1 MSALSPELM
10 YFASRMS
17 GFSTNTFKLETNNST
32 TATSNS
38 IISVDLPS
46 NSIINL
52 RSFAM
57 ICKASADKT
66 ATDNNGGRLPPIK
79 DLIERVEVTMG
90 GVVLSQGTNFTNILS
105 ELKKSIARD
114 YTDSCVGHSNYIRA
128 TSYVNPANTYS
139 GVENEDDSDNYY
151 VVNEWEGFL
160 GSADPMLFD
169 TALVP
174 PIRIRLYCATDNVL
188 SSVASS
194 VLGNA
199 SGSFADAAGNDLTT
213 GAPLPL
219 TATPAVLPK
228 YELTDIHFNIE
239 AINLADM
246 TYENLLAQQM
256 GQNGDLEVPYKAY
269 YTFVDTHT
277 GSSKFSVASSSMDR
291 IWLAWRGSDFNTVSP
306 PITVGGHKI
315 QGGFTSTVAIADTTA
330 AGALTQDIGV
340 PQYDLGGLLGTNSEL
355 YKGRY
360 FNFSQPVLH
369 SAPTTEWKCQIQL
382 NGSYMPQ
389 FAANITQLYQLSKN
403 SLEGRAAHKE
413 MTLDQYRNNSCVQ
426 CFRLNMPN
434 SEYSRTLSGIDSRA
448 TNLAGVVRTEN
459 AATGSLPNLNIFVE
473 CTEILNIGAGRSI
486 SVVV

>member
-57 ICKASADKT
+57 ICKATADKT
-66 ATDNNGGRLPPIK
+66 GTNNNGGRLPPIK

-90 GVVLSQGTNFTNILS
+90 GVVLSQGTNFTNVLC
-105 ELKKSIARD
+105 EAKKSLARD
-114 YTDSCVGHSNYIRA
+114 YTDSCVGHSEYIRA
-128 TSYVNPANTYS
+128 TSYVNPTDTYS
-139 GVENEDDSDNYY
+139 GTQNENDVDNYY

-174 PIRIRLYCATDNVL
+174 PIRVRLYCATDNVL
-188 SSVASS
+188 SSVHSV
-194 VLGNA
+194 VLGKGT
-199 SGSFADAAGNDLTT
+199 GSFADAAGANATT
-213 GAPLPL
+213 GAPLPG
-219 TATPAVLPK
+219 TAVPSTPPK
-228 YELTDIHFNIE
+228 YELSDIHFNIE
-239 AINLADM
+239 CINLADM

-269 YTFVDTHT
+269 YTFVDTHAS
-277 GSSKFSVASSSMDR
+277 SSKFSVASSSMDR

-306 PITVGGHKI
+306 PITMGGHKI
-315 QGGFTSTVAIADTTA
+315 QGGFTSNTAIADTATA
-330 AGALTQDIGV
+330 GSLTQDIGI
-340 PQYDLGGLLGTNSEL
+340 PQYDLGGVLGTNSEK

-360 FNFSQPVLH
+360 FNFSQPVLW
-369 SAPTTEWKCQIQL
+369 SNPTQEWKCQIQL

-389 FAANITQLYQLSKN
+389 FAANITELYQLSKN

-413 MTLDQYRNNSCVQ
+413 MTLDQYRHNSCVQ

-459 AATGSLPNLNIFVE
+459 ASSAQPNLNIFVE

>member
-17 GFSTNTFKLETNNST
+17 GFSTNVFKLETNNST
-32 TATSNS
+32 SATSNS

-52 RSFAM
+52 RSFALV
-57 ICKASADKT
+57 CKATADKT
-66 ATDNNGGRLPPIK
+66 GTNNNGGRLPPIK

-90 GVVLSQGTNFTNILS
+90 GVVLSQGTNFTNVLC
-105 ELKKSIARD
+105 EAKKSLARD
-114 YTDSCVGHSNYIRA
+114 YTDSCVGHSNYIRNV
-128 TSYVNPANTYS
+128 SYTNPNLNFT
-139 GVENEDDSDNYY
+139 GTQNENDEDSYY

-160 GSADPMLFD
+160 GTADPMLFD

-188 SSVASS
+188 SSVNSETLG
-194 VLGNA
+194 VL
-199 SGSFADAAGNDLTT
+199 SGSFADASGANATT
-213 GAPLPL
+213 GAPQPD
-219 TATPAVLPK
+219 TAVPATPPK

-256 GQNGDLEVPYKAY
+256 GANGDLEVPYKAY

-291 IWLAWRGSDFNTVSP
+291 IWLAWRGSDYNTISP

-315 QGGFTSTVAIADTTA
+315 QGGFTADA
-330 AGALTQDIGV
+330 SGGSVTQDIGV

-360 FNFSQPVLH
+360 FNFSQPVLW
-369 SAPTTEWKCQIQL
+369 SAPTTNWKCQIQL

-389 FAANITQLYQLSKN
+389 FAANVSELYQLSKN

-413 MTLDQYRNNSCVQ
+413 MTLDQYRHNSCVQ

-434 SEYSRTLSGIDSRA
+434 SEYTRT
-448 TNLAGVVRTEN
+448 
-459 AATGSLPNLNIFVE
+459 
-473 CTEILNIGAGRSI
+473 
-486 SVVV
+486 